1 MEKRKIGVDGRQD
14 RNRKKDEW
22 RKNGKREGDMKG
34 VGFMKENEVK
44 VAKNDENEKK
54 TRSFYEK
61 KGKTGRARAV
71 VCGWKTLETVFIVAK
86 VMSHSEY

>member
-1 MEKRKIGVDGRQD
+1 
-14 RNRKKDEW
+14 
-22 RKNGKREGDMKG
+22 
-34 VGFMKENEVK
+34 MKENEAK

-54 TRSFYEK
+54 TRSFYEKKKKK

>member
-1 MEKRKIGVDGRQD
+1 
-14 RNRKKDEW
+14 
-22 RKNGKREGDMKG
+22 
-34 VGFMKENEVK
+34 MKENEAK

-61 KGKTGRARAV
+61 KKKRKTGRARAV

>member
-1 MEKRKIGVDGRQD
+1 
-14 RNRKKDEW
+14 
-22 RKNGKREGDMKG
+22 
-34 VGFMKENEVK
+34 MKENEAK

-54 TRSFYEK
+54 TRSFYEKKKK